1 MSHRSPTKKRKYW
14 DLSGSSQNE
23 KKENIAPVLVKF
35 KRLKEN
41 EINFI
46 ERNKKAMT
54 KPTKK
59 VGKGFAFGIGSAIK
73 NIVTTSAQKLSSYF
87 NTSSKN
93 T

>member
-1 MSHRSPTKKRKYW
+1 
-14 DLSGSSQNE
+14 
-23 KKENIAPVLVKF
+23 
-35 KRLKEN
+35 
-41 EINFI
+41 
-46 ERNKKAMT
+46 MT

-87 NTSSKN
+87 NTSSQN